1 MLVTAQ
7 SVPNA
12 RIVARTSQECTTIS
26 AALYHWCPHEAMAVR
41 LVDAR
46 PSVEEPTVVLLHKDR
61 VRLVGEG
68 RADPVFVLADAD
80 PALR

>member
-1 MLVTAQ
+1 
-7 SVPNA
+7 
-12 RIVARTSQECTTIS
+12 
-26 AALYHWCPHEAMAVR
+26 MAVR